1 MGLDEVANMS
11 LPVSVIIPTHNSD
24 KTVIR
29 ALESVRCQTESPAEI
44 IVVDDCSTDST
55 VSTVRTFAD
64 QHTSNIRI
72 IQLDTNIG
80 PSATRNTGWNEAT
93 SEFVAFLDSDDSW
106 HPDKLNIQTNWML
119 NNPDRPLTGHLT
131 GSLAA
136 AKSDDELAIRTFSL
150 NDFLIRNRISTPTVM
165 VSRLIPERFNSEL
178 WYAEDY
184 DLWLQILARCKTITR
199 LEMALTQLHKAEYGQ
214 AGLSSHLY
222 PMFRGEITAVRRLRN
237 SNHISPM
244 TALSAQ
250 LWMSLKYVRRKVMTR
265 VRRFK

>member
-11 LPVSVIIPTHNSD
+11 LPVSVIIPTHNSE

-29 ALESVRCQTESPAEI
+29 ALESVRCQTESPAEV

-55 VSTVRTFAD
+55 VSIVRIFAD
-64 QHTSNIRI
+64 QHKENIQI
-72 IQLDTNIG
+72 IQLDANLG

-93 SEFVAFLDSDDSW
+93 AEFVAFLDSDDSW
-106 HPDKLNIQTNWML
+106 HPDKLKIQATWML
-119 NNPDRPLTGHLT
+119 NNPDHPITGHLT
-131 GSLAA
+131 GSLEV
-136 AKSDDELAIRTFSL
+136 AKSEIELPFRTFSL
-150 NDFLIRNRISTPTVM
+150 SDFLIRNRISTPTVM
-165 VSRLIPERFNSEL
+165 VRRSIPERFNSEM

-199 LEMALTQLHKAEYGQ
+199 LEMALTQLHKADYGQ

-222 PMFRGEITAVRRLRN
+222 PMFRGEISAVRRLRD
-237 SNHISPM
+237 SKHISPM

-250 LWMSLKYVRRKVMTR
+250 VWMTLKYVRRKVMTK
-265 VRRFK
+265 VRRFA